1 MDGRFRDRADAGQR
15 LAARLA
21 GRPEL
26 ADAVVLALPRGGVP
40 VGREIADALGAD
52 LDVMVVRKLGVPGHE
67 ELAMGAIASGGVRIM
82 NDEVLRLLYIPQAD
96 IERVAAREQAELQR
110 RERAYRGGRPAPS
123 VRGRAAILVDD
134 GVATGSTIRAA
145 ITALRHQEPS
155 RIIVAIPVA
164 PPDVC
169 AALQREADE
178 VICLLTPEPFVAIS
192 VWYDSFPQLSD
203 DDVRALLQRE
213 GGERK
218 VS

>member
-1 MDGRFRDRADAGQR
+1 MDGRFRDRADAGRR
-15 LAARLA
+15 LAARLS

-82 NDEVLRLLYIPQAD
+82 NDEVLSMLYISETD
-96 IERVAAREQAELQR
+96 VERVAMREQAELER
-110 RERAYRGGRPAPS
+110 RERAYRGMRPAPR
-123 VRGRAAILVDD
+123 VRGRIAILVDD

-145 ITALRHQEPS
+145 IAALRRQEPA

-169 AALQREADE
+169 EMLQQEADE
-178 VICLLTPEPFVAIS
+178 VICLLTPEPFGAIS
-192 VWYDSFPQLSD
+192 LWYDSFPQLSD
-203 DDVRALLQRE
+203 EDVRVLLQRV

-218 VS
+218 VG

>member
-1 MDGRFRDRADAGQR
+1 MDGRFRDRADAGRR
-15 LAARLA
+15 LAARLV
-21 GRPEL
+21 GRPDL